1 MLEMLFILTQ
11 LLILIILLIHDWVP
25 LGRLNDLEGLSKQV
39 SFKQNLTITMVNSFP
54 TLIALLFSMIYY
66 HRPYPFSVSVYLILY
81 YLVLFMGEIRAWWIP
96 YFFGTSPERV
106 KRYADMFGNTHS
118 FLPERNGIIPNT
130 LHVILHALTFVTLI
144 LSVFVVT
151 NR

>member
-1 MLEMLFILTQ
+1 
-11 LLILIILLIHDWVP
+11 
-25 LGRLNDLEGLSKQV
+25 
-39 SFKQNLTITMVNSFP
+39 
-54 TLIALLFSMIYY
+54 
-66 HRPYPFSVSVYLILY
+66 
-81 YLVLFMGEIRAWWIP
+81 MGEIRAWWIP
-96 YFFGTSPERV
+96 YFFGTTPERV

-151 NR
+151 VR